1 MALVHNL
8 FNLSKLSLSSGLE
21 MSGEQGVSDE
31 AENENRIDKLEREID
46 RLKASVQSSSDEMKQ
61 TVEDLKKAVVDIR
74 SAVSEIENPFN
85 LLRVITSE
93 KDLEKLDKAQPIIE
107 KIQVVKEKKEK
118 EEETREKKL
127 EPDLEAKKSTAETLK
142 QAEEQI
148 AEINLEEWPPNFKHG
163 FSLIRWIYTMFD
175 LGFDGNI
182 LKRICQ
188 YCEYFGVIPKG
199 SSTYISSMIDAL
211 TDAKSKGLSEED
223 IMLAMYMVAEALGV
237 DVKAEKIH
245 ELAVNVLKRN
255 RLKKLVG

>member
-1 MALVHNL
+1 
-8 FNLSKLSLSSGLE
+8 
-21 MSGEQGVSDE
+21 MSEEQSINGETESEDRV
-31 AENENRIDKLEREID
+31 NKLEEEIS
-46 RLKASVQSSSDEMKQ
+46 RLKANVQSSSDEIKQ

-107 KIQVVKEKKEK
+107 KIQVIKEKDKEEAREEEPKATPITEK
-118 EEETREKKL
+118 EAEKVQ
-127 EPDLEAKKSTAETLK
+127 K
-142 QAEEQI
+142 QVEEQV
-148 AEINLEEWPPNFKHG
+148 AEINLETWSPNFKHS

-175 LGFDGNI
+175 LGFDEDS

-199 SSTYISSMIDAL
+199 SSVHISNMIDAL
-211 TDAKSKGLSEED
+211 TDAKSRGLSEED
-223 IMLAMYMVAEALGV
+223 IMLAMYMAAEALGV

-245 ELAVNVLKRN
+245 ELAINVLKRN
-255 RLKKLVG
+255 RMKKMGR

>member
-1 MALVHNL
+1 
-8 FNLSKLSLSSGLE
+8 
-21 MSGEQGVSDE
+21 MSEEQSMNDE
-31 AENENRIDKLEREID
+31 VESENRIGKLEEEID
-46 RLKASVQSSSDEMKQ
+46 RLKANVQSSSDEIKQ

-93 KDLEKLDKAQPIIE
+93 KDLEKLDKAQPLIE
-107 KIQVVKEKKEK
+107 KIQVIKEGNK
-118 EEETREKKL
+118 EEAKEEKT
-127 EPDLEAKKSTAETLK
+127 EIIPEAKKEATEIPKQLK
-142 QAEEQI
+142 EQV
-148 AEINLEEWPPNFKHG
+148 AEINLEEWSPNFKHS

-175 LGFDGNI
+175 LGFNEDS

-199 SSTYISSMIDAL
+199 SSIHISSMIDAL

-223 IMLAMYMVAEALGV
+223 VMLAMYMAAEALGV

-245 ELAVNVLKRN
+245 ELAINVLKRN
-255 RLKKLVG
+255 RLKKLVK

>member
-1 MALVHNL
+1 
-8 FNLSKLSLSSGLE
+8 
-21 MSGEQGVSDE
+21 MSEEQSISDE
-31 AENENRIDKLEREID
+31 VGSENRIDKLEEEID
-46 RLKASVQSSSDEMKQ
+46 RLKANVQSSSDEIKQ

-93 KDLEKLDKAQPIIE
+93 KDLEKLGKAQPIIE
-107 KIQVVKEKKEK
+107 KIQVVKEEKENKEK
-118 EEETREKKL
+118 AREEKPEII
-127 EPDLEAKKSTAETLK
+127 PEAKKEATEIPK
-142 QAEEQI
+142 QLEEQV
-148 AEINLEEWPPNFKHG
+148 AEINLEKWSPNFKHS

-175 LGFDGNI
+175 LGFDEDS

-199 SSTYISSMIDAL
+199 SSIHISSMIDAL

-223 IMLAMYMVAEALGV
+223 IMLVMYMAAEALGV

-245 ELAVNVLKRN
+245 ELAINVLKRN
-255 RLKKLVG
+255 RLKKLVK

>member
-1 MALVHNL
+1 
-8 FNLSKLSLSSGLE
+8 
-21 MSGEQGVSDE
+21 MSEEQDVNDE
-31 AENENRIDKLEREID
+31 VESENRVDKLEREID
-46 RLKASVQSSSDEMKQ
+46 RLKTSVQSSSDEIKQ

-107 KIQVVKEKKEK
+107 KIQVVKEKKEN
-118 EEETREKKL
+118 EEKAGEEKKVGEEKL
-127 EPDLEAKKSTAETLK
+127 ETDLEAKKSTAETLE

-148 AEINLEEWPPNFKHG
+148 AEINLEEWPSNFKHG

-175 LGFDGNI
+175 LGFDEDS

-199 SSTYISSMIDAL
+199 SSIHISSMIDAL

-223 IMLAMYMVAEALGV
+223 IMLAMYMAAEALGV

-245 ELAVNVLKRN
+245 ELAINVLKRN
-255 RLKKLVG
+255 RLKKLVR

>member
-8 FNLSKLSLSSGLE
+8 FNLSKLSLSSGLG
-21 MSGEQGVSDE
+21 MSEEQSVNDE
-31 AENENRIDKLEREID
+31 VESENRVDKLEREID
-46 RLKASVQSSSDEMKQ
+46 RLKASVQSSSDEIKQ

-107 KIQVVKEKKEK
+107 KVQIVKEKKEN
-118 EEETREKKL
+118 EEKVGEEKL
-127 EPDLEAKKSTAETLK
+127 ETDLEAKKSTAETLE

-148 AEINLEEWPPNFKHG
+148 AEINLEEWPSNFKHG

-199 SSTYISSMIDAL
+199 SSTHISSMIDAL

-223 IMLAMYMVAEALGV
+223 IMLAMYMAAEALGV
-237 DVKAEKIH
+237 DVKTEKIH
-245 ELAVNVLKRN
+245 ELAINVLKRN
-255 RLKKLVG
+255 RLKKLVR

>member
-1 MALVHNL
+1 
-8 FNLSKLSLSSGLE
+8 
-21 MSGEQGVSDE
+21 MSVEQGVGDE
-31 AENENRIDKLEREID
+31 AESENRIDKLEKEID

-61 TVEDLKKAVVDIR
+61 TVEDLKKAVIDIR

-107 KIQVVKEKKEK
+107 KIQVVKEKKEDK
-118 EEETREKKL
+118 EKAEEESL
-127 EPDLEAKKSTAETLK
+127 ETDLETKKSAAETLEK
-142 QAEEQI
+142 AEEQI
-148 AEINLEEWPPNFKHG
+148 AEINLKEWPSNFRHG

-199 SSTYISSMIDAL
+199 SSTYISGMIDAL

-245 ELAVNVLKRN
+245 ELAINVLKRN
-255 RLKKLVG
+255 RLKKLVR

>member
-1 MALVHNL
+1 
-8 FNLSKLSLSSGLE
+8 
-21 MSGEQGVSDE
+21 MSEEQDVNDE
-31 AENENRIDKLEREID
+31 VESENRVDKLEREID
-46 RLKASVQSSSDEMKQ
+46 RLKTSVQSSSDEIKQ

-107 KIQVVKEKKEK
+107 KIQVVKEKKEN
-118 EEETREKKL
+118 EEKAGEEKKVGEEKL
-127 EPDLEAKKSTAETLK
+127 ETDLEAKKSTAETLE

-148 AEINLEEWPPNFKHG
+148 AEINLEEWPSNFKHG

-175 LGFDGNI
+175 LGFDEDS

-199 SSTYISSMIDAL
+199 SSIHISSMIDAL

-223 IMLAMYMVAEALGV
+223 IILAMYMAAEAFGV
-237 DVKAEKIH
+237 DVKTEKIH
-245 ELAVNVLKRN
+245 ELAINVLKRN
-255 RLKKLVG
+255 RLKKLVR

>member
-1 MALVHNL
+1 
-8 FNLSKLSLSSGLE
+8 
-21 MSGEQGVSDE
+21 MSEEQSM
-31 AENENRIDKLEREID
+31 NEEVESVDKVNKLEEEID
-46 RLKASVQSSSDEMKQ
+46 RLKANVQSSSDEIKQ

-93 KDLEKLDKAQPIIE
+93 KDLKKLDKAQPIIE
-107 KIQVVKEKKEK
+107 KIQVIK
-118 EEETREKKL
+118 EENKEEAEEEKPETRE
-127 EPDLEAKKSTAETLK
+127 ERIETTPEVEKEVTEIPK
-142 QAEEQI
+142 QVEEQV
-148 AEINLEEWPPNFKHG
+148 AEINLEEWSPNFKHS

-175 LGFDGNI
+175 LGFDEDS

-199 SSTYISSMIDAL
+199 SSIHISSMIDAL

-223 IMLAMYMVAEALGV
+223 IMLAMYMAAEALGV

-245 ELAVNVLKRN
+245 ELAINVLKRN
-255 RLKKLVG
+255 RLKKLVR

>member
-1 MALVHNL
+1 
-8 FNLSKLSLSSGLE
+8 
-21 MSGEQGVSDE
+21 MSEEQSM
-31 AENENRIDKLEREID
+31 NEEVESADKVNKLEEEID
-46 RLKASVQSSSDEMKQ
+46 RLKANVQSSSDEIKQ

-93 KDLEKLDKAQPIIE
+93 KDLKKLDKAQPIIE
-107 KIQVVKEKKEK
+107 KIQVIK
-118 EEETREKKL
+118 EENKEEAEEEKPETRE
-127 EPDLEAKKSTAETLK
+127 ERIETTPEVEKETEIPK
-142 QAEEQI
+142 QVEEQV
-148 AEINLEEWPPNFKHG
+148 AEINLEEWSPSFKHS

-175 LGFDGNI
+175 LGFDEDS

-199 SSTYISSMIDAL
+199 SSIHISSMIDAL

-223 IMLAMYMVAEALGV
+223 IMLVMYMAAEALGV

-245 ELAVNVLKRN
+245 ELAINVLKRN
-255 RLKKLVG
+255 RLKKLVR